1 MDDLNELIWGSGSNR
16 SSNQKNNNTPL
27 NAMRGTT
34 ELSSKNSTTFPTPPI
49 KQTTTVNSSD
59 QNIFISQAINAN
71 SPVFKRLNKINNSDS
86 NTSVN
91 NQNFSYSSTSG
102 TKIYSSNSP
111 NNRSPHISPSLT
123 SFSNNNSTDSLDDT
137 FLLFNKKP
145 TNLSLDEQRKLQ
157 EQEQQRKLQE
167 ENEKLREHY
176 DQSHFWDSLEGK
188 SSNSSGN
195 NGIRQPTGD
204 IFDDIL
210 LGANQYGTSESI
222 SRNSSSQM
230 KPSSEETQWDLNFLS
245 NNTNNNK
252 ISSAAAN
259 NNLMDF
265 GIFEKQNNSSSSIP
279 VEDDENPLGE
289 LAKPISAKSDI
300 LNAEDDE
307 NPLGE
312 LEKPVSEKRDASP
325 HSERN
330 SNNSSTS
337 RNELKDHLIAQIVDM
352 GFSADEAEA
361 ALAVTD
367 NDDDVSSAIEILF
380 QQREVVNNMSMNQ
393 TSKQQKSDF
402 GRRRSNTADYPHR
415 EDDDNEHGY
424 IEKGRFSSKNHTL
437 NVPRRNVY
445 GISVSDG
452 ESSDRSSSS
461 VSSNFLQQKE
471 KLIST
476 ASEFGI
482 HAFKKASAFYKQ
494 SKEVVN
500 KALEDLQQPD
510 SEEDS
515 SRRPRWMQNNDFQS
529 GYNDFPNVKVEE
541 KFQDSYDDSS
551 SDDDDY
557 HHQIPGRNRFVS
569 VSSKTKDSSD
579 DELPNPGRN
588 KFIPVS
594 SKLKDSDNDILSG
607 RNTFVSINSKLK
619 ESNEDHYR
627 SLHQNESKK
636 PPKPAVPSRSTKP
649 DVNSSDSAYI
659 SPARRRPPS
668 QKPVRNSSPTRVTPS
683 KPPRLVVHVSPEQ
696 LNKSEAHKAKGNELF
711 KLGQFGEAEKFY
723 SLAVDS
729 LPTKHL
735 LRAILYNNRAATK
748 LKNGDHRGCVEDC
761 TLILQLI
768 DDYTLPPPP
777 GVAINLKDQYTKA
790 LLRRASAYETME
802 KYDSA
807 KDDYQKLI
815 NADPGIG
822 KSVSDGLRRCQKA
835 IKMAT
840 DSKSEIKD
848 ENDSPLISSN
858 QSSNQYDF
866 NEFMFDTSVP
876 TQSTSQSTFGVP
888 LNAFGFID
896 PTSSTST
903 SSTYVDPNN
912 PAVVRLRDQAR
923 QQELEDAE
931 RFRLKDHVDQKI
943 MQWKGG
949 KETNLR
955 ALISSLDVVLW
966 DGIGWK
972 TIGLH
977 ELVTSSQVK
986 IRYIKAIAKVHPDK
1000 LNSATTIEQR
1010 LLANGIFSALN
1021 DAWDV
1026 FKIQN
1031 NL

>member
-16 SSNQKNNNTPL
+16 SSNQKSNNTSL

-34 ELSSKNSTTFPTPPI
+34 APISKNSTTFST
-49 KQTTTVNSSD
+49 SD
-59 QNIFISQAINAN
+59 QNIFLSQAINAN

-86 NTSVN
+86 DNSVN
-91 NQNFSYSSTSG
+91 NQNFLPSSTSG
-102 TKIYSSNSP
+102 TKTYSSNSP

-123 SFSNNNSTDSLDDT
+123 SFSNNNSTDSLNDT
-137 FLLFNKKP
+137 FSLFNKKP
-145 TNLSLDEQRKLQ
+145 TNTNLSLDGKRKLQ

-167 ENEKLREHY
+167 ENEKLKEHY
-176 DQSHFWDSLEGK
+176 DQTHFWDSLEGK
-188 SSNSSGN
+188 SSNSSRSNGN
-195 NGIRQPTGD
+195 RQPTGD

-210 LGANQYGTSESI
+210 SGANQYGTSESI
-222 SRNSSSQM
+222 SLNSNSQM
-230 KPSSEETQWDLNFLS
+230 KPPTVSHSSEETRWDLNFLS
-245 NNTNNNK
+245 NGTNNNK
-252 ISSAAAN
+252 ISSAAADD
-259 NNLMDF
+259 LMDF
-265 GIFEKQNNSSSSIP
+265 GIFEKQNNSSSSVP
-279 VEDDENPLGE
+279 TLNVDEDDDENPLGE
-289 LAKPISAKSDI
+289 LAKPISVKSDT
-300 LNAEDDE
+300 LNVVDDE

-312 LEKPVSEKRDASP
+312 LAKPVPTKRDTSP

-330 SNNSSTS
+330 FNNSPTP
-337 RNELKDHLIAQIVDM
+337 RNESKDHLIAQIVDM
-352 GFSADEAEA
+352 GFSVDEAEA

-367 NDDDVSSAIEILF
+367 NGEDVSSAIEILV
-380 QQREVVNNMSMNQ
+380 QQREVVDKMSMDK
-393 TSKQQKSDF
+393 TKQLQKNF
-402 GRRRSNTADYPHR
+402 GRRRSNTADYLHR
-415 EDDDNEHGY
+415 DDDDSEHGH
-424 IEKGRFSSKNHTL
+424 IEKGRFSLKNHNL

-471 KLIST
+471 KFIST
-476 ASEFGI
+476 ASEFGM

-500 KALEDLQQPD
+500 KALEDLQQD
-510 SEEDS
+510 SEEDG
-515 SRRPRWMQNNDFQS
+515 SRKPRWMQNNDFQS
-529 GYNDFPNVKVEE
+529 DYADSPNSKFEE
-541 KFQDSYDDSS
+541 RFQDSYDDSS
-551 SDDDDY
+551 SDDDY
-557 HHQIPGRNRFVS
+557 HPIPGRNRFVS
-569 VSSKTKDSSD
+569 VSSKAKDSSD

-588 KFIPVS
+588 KFLPVS
-594 SKLKDSDNDILSG
+594 SKLREDSDNDILSG
-607 RNTFVSINSKLK
+607 RGTFVSTNSKIK
-619 ESNEDHYR
+619 ESNEGHYR
-627 SLHQNESKK
+627 TLNQNESKK
-636 PPKPAVPSRSTKP
+636 SPKPIVPSRSTKP
-649 DVNSSDSAYI
+649 DVNSSDSTYI

-668 QKPVRNSSPTRVTPS
+668 QNKSSPTRVTPS
-683 KPPRLVVHVSPEQ
+683 KPPRPVIHVSSEQ
-696 LNKSEAHKAKGNELF
+696 LNKSETHKIKGNGLF

-723 SLAVDS
+723 SLAIDS
-729 LPTKHL
+729 LPNKHL
-735 LRAILYNNRAATK
+735 LRAILYNNRAAAK
-748 LKNGDHRGCVEDC
+748 LKNGDHRGCEEDC

-790 LLRRASAYETME
+790 LLRRASAYEVME

-807 KDDYQKLI
+807 RDDYQKLI

-835 IKMAT
+835 IKMTT
-840 DSKSEIKD
+840 DSKSEVKD
-848 ENDSPLISSN
+848 KNDSPLISSN
-858 QSSNQYDF
+858 QSSNQNDF
-866 NEFMFDTSVP
+866 NEFMVSDTSIP
-876 TQSTSQSTFGVP
+876 TQSASQSTFGAP

-896 PTSSTST
+896 PTVPTST

-912 PAVVRLRDQAR
+912 PAVIRLRDQAR
-923 QQELEDAE
+923 QQEFEDAE
-931 RFRLKDHVDQKI
+931 KFRLKDHVDQKI

-977 ELVTSSQVK
+977 ELVTPSQVK
-986 IRYIKAIAKVHPDK
+986 IRYMKAIAKVHPDK
-1000 LNSATTIEQR
+1000 LNSETSIEQR

-1026 FKIQN
+1026 FKVQN